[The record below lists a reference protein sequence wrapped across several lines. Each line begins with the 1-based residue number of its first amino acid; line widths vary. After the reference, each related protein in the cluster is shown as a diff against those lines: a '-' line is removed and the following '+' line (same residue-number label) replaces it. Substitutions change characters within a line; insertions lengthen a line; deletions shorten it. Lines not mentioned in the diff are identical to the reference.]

1 MDKMTHREKKTKQG
15 GIYTIKNIVKE
26 LQEKYYTFLD
36 YTKNE
41 GSAWKINVIQDT
53 SSKRI
58 PET

>member
-15 GIYTIKNIVKE
+15 GIYTIENIAKE

-41 GSAWKINVIQDT
+41 GSAWKINDIQDT

>member
-15 GIYTIKNIVKE
+15 GIYTIKNIVKV